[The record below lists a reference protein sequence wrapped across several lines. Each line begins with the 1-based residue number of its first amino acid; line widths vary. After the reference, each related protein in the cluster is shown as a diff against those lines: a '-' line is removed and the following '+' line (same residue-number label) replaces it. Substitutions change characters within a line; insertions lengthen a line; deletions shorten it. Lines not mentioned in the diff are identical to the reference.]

1 MPRSLTESF
10 ELEERLRLSI
20 VRAFSMEALLVPEE
34 RFLHGPVSPKAEGK
48 FQTKALE
55 LLYAEPTISEAER
68 AALHPL
74 GPDAWAEASQLVESH
89 FEIEPAIPDRDLA
102 VYSPRE
108 TDTEDRAQQK
118 LIDQVDQIARLV
130 REAGDHEL
138 ELPYAVEETI
148 EEPLVESEL
157 ALDAELWPAP
167 ISAPAASELA
177 EITPPAHEVGDLDAQ
192 RTGVEAVEWD
202 LAAAMDPSR
211 LTPLPLVAAALEAV
225 GLDEEQFGFLLRYGT
240 LAPSGRKSEIK
251 IAGLGMAEFSNRA
264 AEWFTAL
271 GASKFPIQVID
282 DGSGE
287 LTVYLLE
294 GVPA

>member
-108 TDTEDRAQQK
+108 TKTEDRAQQA
-118 LIDQVDQIARLV
+118 LIDQVDQIARL
-130 REAGDHEL
+130 AG
-138 ELPYAVEETI
+138 AVEV
-148 EEPLVESEL
+148 EPVDEAAEDLLPGPELDLAQDLTLAAAEAQAADESV
-157 ALDAELWPAP
+157 
-167 ISAPAASELA
+167 STTASEEVA
-177 EITPPAHEVGDLDAQ
+177 EVIAPQGDI
-192 RTGVEAVEWD
+192 EPVEWD

-240 LAPSGRKSEIK
+240 LAPTGRTSEIK
-251 IAGLGMAEFSNRA
+251 IAGLGMAEFSSRA
-264 AEWFTAL
+264 AEWFHAL

-282 DGSGE
+282 DGSGQ

-294 GVPA
+294 SVPA

>member
-1 MPRSLTESF
+1 MRE
-10 ELEERLRLSI
+10 
-20 VRAFSMEALLVPEE
+20 
-34 RFLHGPVSPKAEGK
+34 PV
-48 FQTKALE
+48 FQLGADGV
-55 LLYAEPTISEAER
+55 YR
-68 AALHPL
+68 ALHPL

-108 TDTEDRAQQK
+108 KDPEDSAQQA
-118 LIDQVDQIARLV
+118 LIDQVDEIARLALAAGAV
-130 REAGDHEL
+130 EVEAGAEDLLPEPEL
-138 ELPYAVEETI
+138 DPAKDLTHSAAEAQAVDESVSTTVSEEVIPPQADI
-148 EEPLVESEL
+148 EP
-157 ALDAELWPAP
+157 
-167 ISAPAASELA
+167 
-177 EITPPAHEVGDLDAQ
+177 
-192 RTGVEAVEWD
+192 VEWD

-240 LAPSGRKSEIK
+240 LAPSGRTSEIK
-251 IAGLGMAEFSNRA
+251 IAGLGMAELSHRA
-264 AEWFTAL
+264 AEWFEAL

-294 GVPA
+294 SVPV